1 MLRFIF
7 VTLVFVFFHN
17 FVFASEC
24 KIGIIVPMQHN
35 AMQEIVSGFQ
45 SEMAKRPSLKNC
57 QLKVR
62 NAHGDLSIQRA
73 LILGMLNEGVNYML
87 PIGTQTTQMAL
98 SMSQKFNTKIVGLA
112 SMNFDDKLIKSRGAS
127 IILDEIPIQKTMSFM
142 LSALSNIMG
151 VNLIYSASDKITPE
165 VDAFLKMPFDN
176 QIKRNTLM
184 VQHLVDLQML
194 SRNLTGA
201 GVILILKD
209 HLVVSGSSM
218 LSQIADK
225 QNRPFV
231 ASDEGSVEE
240 GACYALG
247 VKESGIGVKG
257 AEVVDQVI
265 SSKEKSNI
273 HYIKDL
279 SVFINNKACK
289 LQGVSADNV
298 DKAAKSSGYSLV
310 TVG

>member
-7 VTLVFVFFHN
+7 ITLIFVFSHSL
-17 FVFASEC
+17 VFASQC
-24 KIGIIVPMQHN
+24 KVGIVVPMQHN

-73 LILGMLNEGVNYML
+73 LILSLLNDSFDYIM
-87 PIGTQTTQMAL
+87 PIGTQATQMAL
-98 SMSQKFNTKIVGLA
+98 SMSQKSNAKIIGLA
-112 SMNFDDKLIKSRGAS
+112 SVNIDDKLIKSRGAS

-142 LSALSNIMG
+142 LSALPNIKD
-151 VNLIYSASDKITPE
+151 VNLIYSASDKIIPE
-165 VDAFLKMPFDN
+165 VNAFLKMPLDSKI
-176 QIKRNTLM
+176 QRNKMM
-184 VQHLVDLQML
+184 VQSLVDLQML
-194 SRNLTGA
+194 SRNLSNNGP
-201 GVILILKD
+201 ILILKD

-218 LSQIADK
+218 LSQIAIK
-225 QNRPFV
+225 QGRVFI

-247 VKESGIGVKG
+247 VKESGIGIKG
-257 AEVVDQVI
+257 ADVIDQI
-265 SSKEKSNI
+265 LLGKEKSNI

-279 SVFINNKACK
+279 SVFMNNKACK
-289 LQGVSADNV
+289 LQGANSQNIES
-298 DKAAKSSGYSLV
+298 AAKSSGYPLIKI
-310 TVG
+310 G

>member
-7 VTLVFVFFHN
+7 AILVFVFFHN

-24 KIGIIVPMQHN
+24 KIGIVVPMQHN

-45 SEMAKRPSLKNC
+45 SEMSKKTSLKNC

-73 LILGMLNEGVNYML
+73 LILGMLNDGMNYIL

-98 SMSQKFNTKIVGLA
+98 SMSQKYSTKIVGLA
-112 SMNFDDKLIKSRGAS
+112 SMNFDEKLIKSRGAS

-142 LSALSNIMG
+142 LSALPNIRS
-151 VNLIYSASDKITPE
+151 VNLIYSPSDKITPE
-165 VDAFLKMPFDN
+165 VDDFLKMPLDN
-176 QIKRNTLM
+176 QIKRNKLM

-194 SRNLTGA
+194 GRNLAGDGA
-201 GVILILKD
+201 ILILKD

-218 LSQIADK
+218 LSKIADK
-225 QNRPFV
+225 QDRPFV
-231 ASDEGSVEE
+231 ASDEGSVAE

-247 VKESGIGVKG
+247 VKESGIGVK
-257 AEVVDQVI
+257 AADVVDQIVT
-265 SSKEKSNI
+265 SQEKSNI

-289 LQGVSADNV
+289 LQGVNANNV
-298 DKAAKSSGYSLV
+298 DKSAKASGYSSV
-310 TVG
+310 IIG